1 MALLLRDWKP
11 PLSES
16 RVVGLA
22 SVPHPEPSPS
32 RRHDTARIS
41 YDEQTAT
48 AFKAVR
54 EVPRKGLSEWRE
66 AVRRHLRPSQGMT
79 LVDIGAGTGAF
90 TAAFS
95 LWFDLSVV
103 AVEPSAAMRNQ
114 IPRTPAIQV
123 LEGDASA
130 LPLPDESADAAWLS
144 LVIHHI
150 PDLGGAA
157 HEIRRVLRPGAP
169 VLIRQGFPGR
179 IDDRIELVRWFPETA
194 RTADTFPS
202 VDDTC
207 KAFAAAGFHQDALE
221 QVRESYPT
229 SLAEFLGQVDTFRHA
244 DTTMRNLTEDEFL
257 RGKERLRRAVRHA
270 EDSAHPETRSNWLDL
285 LVLR

>member
-1 MALLLRDWKP
+1 M
-11 PLSES
+11 
-16 RVVGLA
+16 
-22 SVPHPEPSPS
+22 
-32 RRHDTARIS
+32 ARIS
-41 YDEQTAT
+41 YDEQTAA

-54 EVPRKGLSEWRE
+54 EIPRDGLSEWRE

-90 TAAFS
+90 AAAFS
-95 LWFDLSVV
+95 DWFDLSVL
-103 AVEPSAAMRNQ
+103 AVEPSAAMRDQ
-114 IPRTPAIQV
+114 IPPTPAIQV
-123 LEGDASA
+123 LEGTASA

-150 PDLGGAA
+150 PDLGVAA
-157 HEIRRVLRPGAP
+157 HEIRRVLRPGAA
-169 VLIRQGFPGR
+169 VLIRQGFPDRYAPRGTL
-179 IDDRIELVRWFPETA
+179 DRIELVRWFPETA
-194 RTADTFPS
+194 RTLDTFPS
-202 VDDTC
+202 VRDTC

-221 QVRESYPT
+221 QVRETYPT
-229 SLAEFLGQVDTFRHA
+229 SLADLLGQVDTFRHA

-270 EDSAHPETRSNWLDL
+270 EDTANPAPRSNWLDL